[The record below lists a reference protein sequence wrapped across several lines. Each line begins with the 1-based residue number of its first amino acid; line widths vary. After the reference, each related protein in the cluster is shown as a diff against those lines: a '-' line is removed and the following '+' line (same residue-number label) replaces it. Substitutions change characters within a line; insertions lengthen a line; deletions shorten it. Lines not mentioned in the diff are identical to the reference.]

1 MKWLFSSKKELQRK
15 IDRIE
20 NEVIMREQQK
30 HFDEKMELINEYEG
44 KILSESKKA
53 ADDRQYEMMVIVDEK
68 DQKIRQLE
76 LKIIDMKNDYRGFN
90 EEVQD
95 YNVIAQKLNI
105 DIKTAMTIM
114 HQLSGR
120 FETMKYEMNKVCAKV
135 DKKDRKL
142 IEAGKGL

>member
-90 EEVQD
+90 EEEQD
-95 YNVIAQKLNI
+95 
-105 DIKTAMTIM
+105 
-114 HQLSGR
+114 
-120 FETMKYEMNKVCAKV
+120 
-135 DKKDRKL
+135 
-142 IEAGKGL
+142 